1 MPRSAAHEA
10 ASASKPGGR
19 AAMTAPPHAI
29 VIEASGPPD
38 VAVGTDF
45 MLRIKASCPA
55 GCDLSGATVK
65 VATPD
70 GAAALVEPASVDP
83 EAGTEFRKVALKA
96 PLQPG
101 EHVYKVSIPPHEVAG
116 VCHDEGTLSVAVK
129 TRPHATSLAVW
140 AIPSPVVTGRR
151 FAIKAGA
158 RSAAGCDLMGRTI
171 EIRDESGAVM
181 ATGALGKEPWPG
193 TEALYWTELEL
204 PAPEQAGMFSWSVN
218 FEGADLAIPHESAS
232 SRFSIAIVRPP
243 EHKLTVKVV
252 ERDTASP
259 IADAMVRLGAY
270 RGATDTSGLAEIMLP
285 KGTFDLNV
293 WKAGYEAPATTLD
306 IDADATVEV
315 VVAALPEENPD
326 AAWLM

>member
-1 MPRSAAHEA
+1 MPRSAAHDADSA
-10 ASASKPGGR
+10 AKPGGR
-19 AAMTAPPHAI
+19 AAMTALPHAI
-29 VIEASGPPD
+29 MIEASGPPE

-45 MLRIKASCPA
+45 VLRIKAACPA
-55 GCDLSGATVK
+55 GCDVSGAAVK
-65 VATPD
+65 IAAPD
-70 GAAALVEPASVDP
+70 GAAVPVEPANADP
-83 EAGTEFRKVALKA
+83 EAGADFRMAALKA

-101 EHVYKVSIPPHEVAG
+101 EHVYKITIPPHEVSG
-116 VCHDEGTLSVAVK
+116 VRHEEGTLSVVVK
-129 TRPHATSLAVW
+129 ARPHATSLAVW

-171 EIRDESGAVM
+171 EIRDENGALM
-181 ATGALGKEPWPG
+181 AVGALGKEPWPG

-218 FEGADLAIPHESAS
+218 FEGADLAIPHDGAS

-270 RGATDTSGLAEIMLP
+270 RAATDSSGLAEVMLP

-315 VVAALPEENPD
+315 AVAALPEENPD